1 MASTSTRISAP
12 LLSGLGLGLVLL
24 LLWQVFFWVPTEA
37 LQGVVQRIFYIHV
50 PAAWVAFMAFGVVA
64 FCSAVYLWLK
74 DERADQLAVAAAE
87 GGMVFTTIVLLTG
100 PLWGRIAWGTFWTWE
115 PRLTLTLLL
124 WFIYL
129 GYFMVRSAVDNPEK
143 GKRFAAVVGIV
154 GALDIPLIHV
164 SVLWFRSLHPQPV
177 VMKAEGPTLDPD
189 MLVTL
194 LTGLSAFTLLFFGL
208 MMFRYGLERAR
219 HAVTLRTTA
228 VVALLLGLV
237 LVSPVEVQAQ
247 AEQLGRQTLGRPY
260 AFVFAAYAIAVVLI
274 GAWVISIARRL
285 RHVERQLDRD
295 AS

>member
-1 MASTSTRISAP
+1 MAGNTTRVSAP
-12 LLSGLGLGLVLL
+12 VLTVVGLGLLTL

-37 LQGVVQRIFYIHV
+37 VQGVVQRIFYIHV

-100 PLWGRIAWGTFWTWE
+100 PLWGRIAWGTYWTWE

-129 GYFMVRSAVDNPEK
+129 GYFMVRSAVENPEK
-143 GKRFAAVVGIV
+143 GRRFAAIVGIV

-177 VMKAEGPTLDPD
+177 VMKPEGPTLHPD

-194 LTGLSAFTLLFFGL
+194 LTGIGAFTLLFFGL
-208 MMFRYGLERAR
+208 MFFRYGLERAR
-219 HAVTLRTTA
+219 SLASARLA
-228 VVALLLGLV
+228 ALALAALIV
-237 LVSPVEVQAQ
+237 LPAPALSQAT
-247 AEQLGRQTLGRPY
+247 ELGRQTLGRPY
-260 AFVFAAYAIAVVLI
+260 VHVFLAYLIAVVLI
-274 GAWVISIARRL
+274 GGWVVSIARRL
-285 RHVERQLDRD
+285 LRVERQLERD
-295 AS
+295 QPRVS